1 MLKTWNKCSPIA
13 KVFNQILNFDTGN
26 VTNMRG
32 LLELAEN
39 FNSNLNFSDT
49 QNVTTMEM
57 MFNGA
62 YKL

>member
-1 MLKTWNKCSPIA
+1 
-13 KVFNQILNFDTGN
+13 
-26 VTNMRG
+26 MRG